1 MTWLWICSVW
11 NWLTYLNSRCWEER
25 FDFGIFV
32 DGDFIDVWFALKDAQ
47 DVLVNLKAFQHSRFT
62 VKLRQYPILVTI
74 SKYLLKVHHIR
85 SSLYQ
90 NYVFES
96 RQKILTGRLG
106 TSRIPCGRLAWG
118 KVLSQ
123 STEDVC
129 SPDPWRV
136 KPSSFRWWGSGGRL
150 ERVQSST
157 LYHHPSHKG
166 CHRHPYLLTGLP
178 KSWTKN
184 EN

>member
-1 MTWLWICSVW
+1 MVKKIFKFLSKK
-11 NWLTYLNSRCWEER
+11 LQDFQKNSRIFQKTQC
-25 FDFGIFV
+25 FG
-32 DGDFIDVWFALKDAQ
+32 GYKPQLA
-47 DVLVNLKAFQHSRFT
+47 
-62 VKLRQYPILVTI
+62 
-74 SKYLLKVHHIR
+74 SKKPFNKQAWLKVHHIR

-90 NYVFES
+90 NYGFES
-96 RQKILTGRLG
+96 RQKILTGRLD
-106 TSRIPCGRLAWG
+106 TSRTPCGRLAWG

-166 CHRHPYLLTGLP
+166 CHRHPYFPTG
-178 KSWTKN
+178 
-184 EN
+184 